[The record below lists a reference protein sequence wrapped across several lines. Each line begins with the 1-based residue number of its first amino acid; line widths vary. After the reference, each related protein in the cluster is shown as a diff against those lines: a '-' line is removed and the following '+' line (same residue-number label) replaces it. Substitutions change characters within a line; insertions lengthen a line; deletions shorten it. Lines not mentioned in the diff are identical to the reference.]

1 MGTTDPEMETAMIEH
16 GDDAG
21 HCANGLTAQRF
32 RDATAEERKTYRKW
46 IRGMIAFYGVLLLA
60 GALTL
65 INFSDSGLTQL
76 TNLSGHRAAAPQ
88 RTN

>member
-1 MGTTDPEMETAMIEH
+1 MFEH

-21 HCANGLTAQRF
+21 HCSNGLTAQRF

-46 IRGMIAFYGVLLLA
+46 MRGMIAFCCVLLAA
-60 GALTL
+60 GTLTL
-65 INFSDSGLTQL
+65 MNYSNSGLTQL
-76 TNLSGHRAAAPQ
+76 TSLSSHRAVAPQ